1 VSNVPR
7 AWKPFWAHPM
17 ELLGDVCQME
27 ACFDLF
33 AGCVNLG
40 IRSVHGLRQMYM
52 GMGVILSAPDGTPR

>member
-1 VSNVPR
+1 
-7 AWKPFWAHPM
+7 M

-27 ACFDLF
+27 ARFDVF

-40 IRSVHGLRQMYM
+40 MRSVHGLRRMYM